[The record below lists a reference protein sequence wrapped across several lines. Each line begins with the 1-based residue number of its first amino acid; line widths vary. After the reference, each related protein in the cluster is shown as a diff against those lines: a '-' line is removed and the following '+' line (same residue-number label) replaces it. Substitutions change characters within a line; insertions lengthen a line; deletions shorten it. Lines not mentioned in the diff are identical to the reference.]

1 MRMVQVGLRV
11 RPTCSVDWQRSGR
24 DSRSILLSGAGRGD
38 EEQAAAAVVV
48 EEGAGGWERRV
59 GPWLGAEGAEE
70 GEDEGAAEGGV
81 EAEEE
86 VVVGA
91 AGADRIRLVD
101 FLPNPLGLSR
111 HLS

>member
-1 MRMVQVGLRV
+1 MEKVCLCVVHRSSLCRAQAVAL
-11 RPTCSVDWQRSGR
+11 VDG
-24 DSRSILLSGAGRGD
+24 
-38 EEQAAAAVVV
+38 
-48 EEGAGGWERRV
+48 
-59 GPWLGAEGAEE
+59 